1 MSGIIKFVLTAI
13 LIYIIFKFARI
24 LIRIF
29 TSTRQ
34 PYNKKSNVN
43 NSDKR
48 KSKIDKDDIIEAEFE
63 EIKDNEKE
71 KSQD

>member
-1 MSGIIKFVLTAI
+1 MSSIIKFVLTAI

-24 LIRIF
+24 LFRIF

-34 PYNKKSNVN
+34 PYNKKSNV
-43 NSDKR
+43 SDRDKR

>member
-13 LIYIIFKFARI
+13 LIYIIFKFAGI

-34 PYNKKSNVN
+34 PYNKKSNV
-43 NSDKR
+43 SDRDKR

>member
-34 PYNKKSNVN
+34 PYNKKSNVTDR
-43 NSDKR
+43 DKR

-63 EIKDNEKE
+63 EIKDNKKE